1 MCALCSSHDV
11 KKLCQSCLN
20 VSGVSVHGAFSWCHW
35 NFSPT
40 DSEGQL
46 CPYVCM
52 LHAPHVPSVHCMFFC
67 SFYSLLLPFL
77 VISGGGG
84 CGAQGEVAAENSP
97 EVRARARG
105 PGGAARQTAGLGP
118 TVNPGHRRRGAP
130 HPRGRGWARSGAGAG
145 WGSGGRVGSRA
156 PGVGQGGG
164 EGG

>member
-11 KKLCQSCLN
+11 KKLCQSRLN

-67 SFYSLLLPFL
+67 SFYSLLVPFL

-84 CGAQGEVAAENSP
+84 CGALRGSGCQKQPGGKSQSAMARRGGEADSGTRPRCSSRASEAPSGARMAGAPAGERAGEVGVRSAAAS
-97 EVRARARG
+97 
-105 PGGAARQTAGLGP
+105 
-118 TVNPGHRRRGAP
+118 
-130 HPRGRGWARSGAGAG
+130 
-145 WGSGGRVGSRA
+145 
-156 PGVGQGGG
+156 
-164 EGG
+164 